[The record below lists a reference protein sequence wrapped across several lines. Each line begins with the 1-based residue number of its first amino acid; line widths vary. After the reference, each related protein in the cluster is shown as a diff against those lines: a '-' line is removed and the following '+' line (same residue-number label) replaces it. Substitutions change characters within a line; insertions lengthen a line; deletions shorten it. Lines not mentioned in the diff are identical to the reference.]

1 MIKMAGKNAE
11 TTNTGHPLSLSSWD
25 TFSPPEIFHEKF
37 SSDVPPPVTES
48 CWPVTDVTIFS
59 VARVVR
65 PGLNA
70 FLDSSPITR
79 LIQSKV
85 LVTSEATAG
94 WPKGCFQILYLSLI
108 EHWQAGHPAKRPA
121 YWVFGPTKTKN
132 AVMGVHPPTV
142 NGQNL
147 QKEEYLTGIDKE
159 RKGLKRLKLLHIW
172 ALWKITRW
180 NILVPGSAHVLEPQD
195 TRPTRT

>member
-1 MIKMAGKNAE
+1 MMFTTIKMASKNAE
-11 TTNTGHPLSLSSWD
+11 TPRTGHPLSLSPWD

-37 SSDVPPPVTES
+37 SSDAFPPVTES

-70 FLDSSPITR
+70 CLDSSPNTR

-94 WPKGCFQILYLSLI
+94 WPKGCFKIWYLSLT

-121 YWVFGPTKTKN
+121 YWVFGPTKEK
-132 AVMGVHPPTV
+132 MLLWGYIP
-142 NGQNL
+142 L
-147 QKEEYLTGIDKE
+147 LLMDKIC
-159 RKGLKRLKLLHIW
+159 RRVFSRNW
-172 ALWKITRW
+172 
-180 NILVPGSAHVLEPQD
+180 
-195 TRPTRT
+195 

>member
-1 MIKMAGKNAE
+1 MIQRLLWKIYRMMLTMIKMAGKNAE

-37 SSDVPPPVTES
+37 SSDASPPVRES

-59 VARVVR
+59 VVTVVR

-70 FLDSSPITR
+70 CLDPSPITR

-94 WPKGCFQILYLSLI
+94 WPKGCFKIWYLSLALTGWPSGW
-108 EHWQAGHPAKRPA
+108 ETGLLSFWPDER
-121 YWVFGPTKTKN
+121 KN

-142 NGQNL
+142 NGRNL
-147 QKEEYLTGIDKE
+147 
-159 RKGLKRLKLLHIW
+159 
-172 ALWKITRW
+172 
-180 NILVPGSAHVLEPQD
+180 
-195 TRPTRT
+195 